1 MITVSTLSF
10 ALADFSMVYW
20 FIYFQ
25 YYWFSELVVLKH
37 ISLFCFLV
45 TIGYTVV
52 DLVNPFTFNS
62 TPIGSALPVIV
73 LLGFEF
79 FLLGMRHQTE
89 YLPAFIDVSI
99 LAYLLVEFIDLTVL
113 ALMIWLAG
121 TGFATSLWGTL
132 VELVVNNIVLAL
144 VASGLWLTRA
154 PMENLIQS
162 MLGRSTEY
170 LFLAFMSA
178 LATVYILFE
187 YSLQS
192 LNNSAQYLF
201 FLGGIAGMLVVG
213 LSLSTYM
220 LMQTHLQAQHT
231 QMQSQQQAFR
241 EQYAAELNRQMGV
254 VRKFQHDYQN
264 MLVGLGGYLED
275 QDYAGFRQLYIDIR
289 SGWETSNAADLTVED
304 LENVPSV
311 GLRFQLYH
319 NYLLAQRAG
328 VQLYVQVPEPLTATV
343 TTVKKMGQLVDE
355 TLPKLLPVLSRQQP
369 ALVTFELRET
379 AKQLRWLL
387 TFPVPKDARLDGQ
400 HRVTSK
406 QGILDFSN
414 IHENL
419 PAKATSTLQL
429 KLHWGQLIVALPK
442 SDG

>member
-45 TIGYTVV
+45 AIGYTVV

-192 LNNSAQYLF
+192 
-201 FLGGIAGMLVVG
+201 GR
-213 LSLSTYM
+213 
-220 LMQTHLQAQHT
+220 LQEIT
-231 QMQSQQQAFR
+231 
-241 EQYAAELNRQMGV
+241 
-254 VRKFQHDYQN
+254 
-264 MLVGLGGYLED
+264 
-275 QDYAGFRQLYIDIR
+275 
-289 SGWETSNAADLTVED
+289 
-304 LENVPSV
+304 
-311 GLRFQLYH
+311 
-319 NYLLAQRAG
+319 
-328 VQLYVQVPEPLTATV
+328 
-343 TTVKKMGQLVDE
+343 
-355 TLPKLLPVLSRQQP
+355 
-369 ALVTFELRET
+369 
-379 AKQLRWLL
+379 
-387 TFPVPKDARLDGQ
+387 
-400 HRVTSK
+400 
-406 QGILDFSN
+406 
-414 IHENL
+414 
-419 PAKATSTLQL
+419 
-429 KLHWGQLIVALPK
+429 
-442 SDG
+442 